1 VRTDRAITHSGGES
15 YKDAEI
21 DLTPHTWLVL
31 QVGDHNICGKTDR
44 NIYYDIDKFNTWLVY
59 TRFSMFCFFSIIFF
73 VFFN

>member
-44 NIYYDIDKFNTWLVY
+44 NIYYDI
-59 TRFSMFCFFSIIFF
+59 
-73 VFFN
+73 